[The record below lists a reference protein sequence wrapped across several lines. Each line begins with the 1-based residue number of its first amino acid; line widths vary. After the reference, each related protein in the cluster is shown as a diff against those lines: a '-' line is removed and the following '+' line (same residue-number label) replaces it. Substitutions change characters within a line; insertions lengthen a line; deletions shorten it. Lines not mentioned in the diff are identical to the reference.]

1 MIKYDNVRETVVKGL
16 KQYLGCPVIRSN
28 QNVEPPKYPYVS
40 YTVTTLVN
48 ENKGTYGE
56 YDDGMDRKQLKQTWS
71 ITVQSDVSSESAK
84 LACKAREWLDHVG
97 TRYLNDNDV
106 VVERVTSV
114 ANRDNI
120 ISVEYE
126 YKNGF
131 DVVFVLFDE
140 AERPNS
146 DYIENVEMNE
156 EVI

>member
-1 MIKYDNVRETVVKGL
+1 MIKYDSVRETVVKGL

-40 YTVTTLVN
+40 YTVTTLAN

-71 ITVQSDVSSESAK
+71 ITAQSDVSSESVQ

-97 TRYLNDNDV
+97 TMYLNDNDV

-131 DVVFVLFDE
+131 DAVFVLFDE
-140 AERPNS
+140 VERPHT
-146 DYIENVEMNE
+146 DYVENVEMNE
-156 EVI
+156 EVM